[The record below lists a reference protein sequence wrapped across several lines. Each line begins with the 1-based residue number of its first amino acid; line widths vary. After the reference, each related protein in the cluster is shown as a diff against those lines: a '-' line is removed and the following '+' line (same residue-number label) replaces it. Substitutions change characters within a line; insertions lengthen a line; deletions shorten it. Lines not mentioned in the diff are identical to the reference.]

1 MEMIRNI
8 DSDEP
13 KTIDLSNMPR
23 IDGIEMLKQIGDCNN
38 VTIDADI
45 ILRPLA
51 EIPLFRE
58 VFD

>member
-13 KTIDLSNMPR
+13 KTIDISNLPR
-23 IDGIEMLKQIGDCNN
+23 IDGIEMLKQIGNSN
-38 VTIDADI
+38 SVTIDADI

-51 EIPLFRE
+51 EIPLFKE